1 MASKKTTRIAVF
13 FTHGVSL
20 ELWEQR
26 GMFSREV
33 TFYEELARELGEVW
47 FFTYGR
53 NDARFAS
60 KLGTQ
65 IRLFPKRL
73 PVPNLL
79 YAILLPFLYW
89 RELSQVQAL
98 RIHQL
103 AGAIPAVI
111 THWLM
116 RKPLIV
122 RGGFQWLTFA
132 RKQGASKLK
141 QQGISIIERLSY
153 RSANVIIHT
162 TQADATFVQNRYGI
176 RPEKIQ
182 VIPNFVDTDLFTP
195 ISTPKRP
202 QSLCFVGRFE
212 EQKNLY
218 NLLDAIEGSQIHLVL
233 YGDGSLKSELE
244 HRAKQ
249 LNIHVSFMGRIAN
262 EELPYALNT
271 CEACIL
277 PSWYEGNPKV
287 LLEAMSCGLPCIGT
301 NVEGIASLIKDGE
314 TGLLCDPSSPSIAQA
329 IHTLFADQ
337 DLRNRLGHTA
347 RTHILESASLTQVI
361 QRECPFYDSQHE
373 RV

>member
-1 MASKKTTRIAVF
+1 MAPKKTTRIAVF

-116 RKPLIV
+116 RTPLIV

-132 RKQGASKLK
+132 RKQGASRLKLFC
-141 QQGISIIERLSY
+141 ISLIEQLTY
-153 RSANVIIHT
+153 RSARAIIHT
-162 TQADATFVQNRYGI
+162 TQQDANFVTKRYHI
-176 RPEKIQ
+176 DTAKLH
-182 VIPNFVDTDLFTP
+182 VIPNWVDTDLF
-195 ISTPKRP
+195 RP
-202 QSLCFVGRFE
+202 MSLEKSSRTVCFVGRLE
-212 EQKNLY
+212 KQKN
-218 NLLDAIEGSQIHLVL
+218 IEALIQAMNDVEGTLVL
-233 YGDGSLKSELE
+233 YGDGSLRRTLE
-244 HRAKQ
+244 EQAQK
-249 LNIHVSFMGRIAN
+249 LHVDVEFRGHIAN
-262 EELPYALNT
+262 EALPAALN
-271 CEACIL
+271 ACTIFVL
-277 PSWYEGNPKV
+277 PSRYEGNPKV
-287 LLEAMSCGLPCIGT
+287 LLEAMACGLPVVGT
-301 NVEGIASLIKDGE
+301 NVEGIASVIEHEK
-314 TGLLCDPSSPSIAQA
+314 TGLLCELNSDSIRQVVM
-329 IHTLFADQ
+329 TLLDDQ
-337 DLRNRLGHTA
+337 KLQQRLGSAA
-347 RTHILESASLTQVI
+347 RNETLASSSLSQTI
-361 QRECPFYDSQHE
+361 QTEATLYL
-373 RV
+373 